1 MLMGELEFSM
11 PGLSIQCNQ
20 KTIKHLRSYEIK
32 IGSVKRCP
40 ADGSCKAGR
49 CIHIR
54 RKEKVPELNEWSNN
68 PGNAYCIEGQS
79 LWSYQCGLP
88 GSACYF
94 YQVYAIKKSDKI
106 FELVSCPTWDYLI
119 DLDVGLIL
127 NGNLTKNKFSLF
139 PGMTFH
145 WKNIKFTL
153 VDLIAPMA
161 PILNNKFLVSD
172 DGVALTENF
181 ETALECGINADN
193 FSSCV
198 LNSNAC
204 GECWLNHEEERIDC
218 ACNDLS
224 LEEIVKDPK
233 RALPLDIKR
242 IKLRNNGRKIFS
254 ESSYLPVQLMLRME
268 NWSIAANMDI
278 SMCHITPIK
287 LMGCY
292 NCLGAAFKFTC
303 KSDFG
308 NPLAEIKCE
317 SGNVFTGKCSAKG
330 INQTVALSFN
340 KALINENCNVECP
353 AGITNFTLTG
363 TLEFILPE
371 KNKLIIKNG
380 DVKILEK
387 DSIFDIS
394 NIQLIDMNG
403 ILWELLNLKIIGI
416 CLIVLFLIFIA
427 IKLFLKYSPFFKA
440 YRLIVTIL
448 LIISLAGGPHYTMA
462 ERKEHRL
469 LAKRYDRLL
478 SRIESRREIM
488 IQIDSQILFIINEK
502 MRRSSFSN
510 NFKQKYSPKMSI
522 ISLAKFASELFDCR
536 EELAIWRLHSSP
548 FDRKRL
554 ERALIEVENNGGW
567 IKAWG
572 NGPLEISNWLFV
584 TIQKNWAIVCDKPE
598 EAVVP
603 SGMKKSWW
611 SGSCTQTFEELK
623 DYLTEDEDG
632 DTIVGPGIL
641 REDNVRE
648 TSEFFPY
655 SSIFIEENKAE
666 EEDNYYPRVVE
677 ELPWFEVQAE
687 APGEESGTVKGI
699 VADLEI
705 PEGIIEELKFEYFK
719 GKKANAR
726 AVVRPEK
733 HFDVHGREVANIEVK
748 FNLRFKMTGIGM
760 LMFLLIIGVA
770 KAIPEKDGPLDES
783 EIWDKYIDNDNEE
796 RESAKAGSVL
806 LSRTNNVNQGLV
818 SATLSDEQ
826 MRSQIEAIVQDLI
839 KKPST
844 SSNPLFNSVTSNN
857 SNLLTTNKTYTNN
870 YLIIKSSKINPH
882 HSQYIKVTLML
893 HNFQFQW
900 TTTS

>member
-1 MLMGELEFSM
+1 MLPDGQVISLSIKNEKGMLMGELEFSM

-119 DLDVGLIL
+119 DLDVGLII

-172 DGVALTENF
+172 DSVALTENF

-204 GECWLNHEEERIDC
+204 GECWLNHEDERIDC

-224 LEEIVKDPK
+224 LEEIMKDPK

-278 SMCHITPIK
+278 SICHITPIK

-353 AGITNFTLTG
+353 AGTTNFTLIG

-394 NIQLIDMNG
+394 NIQLLDMNG

-416 CLIVLFLIFIA
+416 CLIVLLLIFIA

-462 ERKEHRL
+462 ERNEHRL

-478 SRIESRREIM
+478 SKIESRREIREIM
-488 IQIDSQILFIINEK
+488 IQIDSQNFFIINKK

-510 NFKQKYSPKMSI
+510 NFKQKYFPKMTI
-522 ISLAKFASELFDCR
+522 ISLAKFASNLFDCR

-554 ERALIEVENNGGW
+554 ERALIEVEINGGW
-567 IKAWG
+567 IKAWS

-760 LMFLLIIGVA
+760 LMFLLIIGVV

-796 RESAKAGSVL
+796 RESAKAVQPCPKSKCVL
-806 LSRTNNVNQGLV
+806 KLKQ
-818 SATLSDEQ
+818 
-826 MRSQIEAIVQDLI
+826 
-839 KKPST
+839 
-844 SSNPLFNSVTSNN
+844 LF
-857 SNLLTTNKTYTNN
+857 
-870 YLIIKSSKINPH
+870 KI
-882 HSQYIKVTLML
+882 
-893 HNFQFQW
+893 
-900 TTTS
+900 